1 MESDKER
8 HARVWGSA
16 PFERAAATIADMH
29 DALVASLAPQPG
41 ERWLDLACGAG
52 DVAFL
57 AAEAGAVV
65 TGSDLA
71 PALIETARRRAAEAG
86 LELTLEVAD
95 CEALPY
101 ESESFDIVS
110 SSIGVIFAPDHAAVV
125 SELARVTRPGGRLGL
140 TSWSSEDDGDDD
152 SFEQWMGGT
161 VGSPSQWGVATYV
174 RRRLEPWFELRI
186 EQRSTPH
193 VGEDAA
199 AMWRNLRDSHG
210 PILDGW
216 LALDDV
222 GRAAMDRE
230 EIAELERHRDADGVI
245 RKPRPY
251 LLTHGVRR

>member
-29 DALVASLAPQPG
+29 DALVESLEPQPG

-52 DVAFL
+52 DVAFR
-57 AAEAGAVV
+57 AAQAGAVV

-71 PALIETARRRAAEAG
+71 PALIETARRRAADAG

-101 ESESFDIVS
+101 ETESFDIVS
-110 SSIGVIFAPDHAAVV
+110 SSIGVIFAPDHAAVA

-140 TSWSSEDDGDDD
+140 TSWLSEDDDDHLD
-152 SFEQWMGGT
+152 QWMGGT

-174 RRRLEPWFELRI
+174 QRRLEPWFELRI
-186 EQRSTPH
+186 EELSTPH

-216 LALDDV
+216 LSLDGA
-222 GRAAMDRE
+222 GRAAMDAE
-230 EIAELERHRDADGVI
+230 EIAYLEQNRDEDGVI
-245 RKPRPY
+245 RSPRPY
-251 LLTHGVRR
+251 LLSHGVRR

>member
-29 DALVASLAPQPG
+29 DALVAALEPQPR

-52 DVAFL
+52 DVAL
-57 AAEAGAVV
+57 RAAAAGAVV

-71 PALIETARRRAAEAG
+71 PALIETAKRRAAEAE
-86 LELTLEVAD
+86 LELTFEVAD
-95 CEALPY
+95 CEELPY
-101 ESESFDIVS
+101 DDESFDIVS
-110 SSIGVIFAPDHAAVV
+110 SSIGVMFAPDHAAVV

-140 TSWSSEDDGDDD
+140 TSWLTEDEGDD

-161 VGSPSQWGVATYV
+161 VGSPAQWGVATYV
-174 RRRLEPWFELRI
+174 RRRLEPWFDLRI
-186 EQRSTPH
+186 DELSTPH

-210 PILDGW
+210 PIHEAW
-216 LALDDV
+216 LGLDDA
-222 GRAAMDRE
+222 GRAAMDAE
-230 EIAELERHRDADGVI
+230 EIADLELYRGEDGVI
-245 RKPRPY
+245 RKPRGY

>member
-16 PFERAAATIADMH
+16 PFERLAVTIADMH
-29 DALVASLAPQPG
+29 DALVACLEPQPG

-52 DVAFL
+52 DVAFR
-57 AAEAGAVV
+57 AAAAGAVV

-71 PALIETARRRAAEAG
+71 PALIETAKRRAAEAG

-101 ESESFDIVS
+101 ENESFDIVS
-110 SSIGVIFAPDHAAVV
+110 SSIGIIFAPDHGTVA

-140 TSWSSEDDGDDD
+140 TSWLSVDDDD
-152 SFEQWMGGT
+152 SHEKWMGGT

-174 RRRLEPWFELRI
+174 QRRLEAWFELRI
-186 EQRSTPH
+186 EELSSPY

-199 AMWRNLRDSHG
+199 AMWRDLRDNHG

-216 LALDDV
+216 LSLDDV
-222 GRAAMDRE
+222 GRATMDAE
-230 EIAELERHRDADGVI
+230 EIAELEQHRDEDGII
-245 RKPRPY
+245 RKPRGY

>member
-29 DALVASLAPQPG
+29 DALVASLKPQPG

-52 DVAFL
+52 DVAFR
-57 AAEAGAVV
+57 AVEVGAVV
-65 TGSDLA
+65 TASDLA
-71 PALIETARRRAAEAG
+71 PALIQTAKRRAAEAG

-95 CEALPY
+95 CESLPY
-101 ESESFDIVS
+101 ENESFDIVS

-140 TSWSSEDDGDDD
+140 TSWLSEEDDDDT
-152 SFEQWMGGT
+152 FEQWMGGT
-161 VGSPSQWGVATYV
+161 VGAPSQWGVATYV
-174 RRRLEPWFELRI
+174 QRRLEPWFDLRT
-186 EQRSTPH
+186 EERSTPH

-210 PILDGW
+210 PIHDAW
-216 LALDDV
+216 LSLDDV
-222 GRAAMDRE
+222 GRAAMDAE
-230 EIAELERHRDADGVI
+230 ESPIWSYTETRTV
-245 RKPRPY
+245 
-251 LLTHGVRR
+251 

>member
-29 DALVASLAPQPG
+29 DALVASLEPQPG

-52 DVAFL
+52 DVAFR

-71 PALIETARRRAAEAG
+71 PVLIETAKRRAAEAG
-86 LELTLEVAD
+86 LEVTLEVAD

-101 ESESFDIVS
+101 ENESFDIVS
-110 SSIGVIFAPDHAAVV
+110 SSIGVIFAPDHAAVA

-140 TSWSSEDDGDDD
+140 TSWLSEEDDDD

-174 RRRLEPWFELRI
+174 QRRLEPWFDLRI
-186 EQRSTPH
+186 DELSTPH

-210 PILDGW
+210 PIHDAW
-216 LALDDV
+216 LSLDDA
-222 GRAAMDRE
+222 GRATMDAE
-230 EIAELERHRDADGVI
+230 EIADLELHRDEDGVI
-245 RKPRPY
+245 RKPRWY
-251 LLTHGVRR
+251 LLINGVRR

>member
-29 DALVASLAPQPG
+29 DALVASLEPKPG
-41 ERWLDLACGAG
+41 VRWLDLACGAG
-52 DVAFL
+52 DVAFR

-71 PALIETARRRAAEAG
+71 PVLIETAKRRAAEAG
-86 LELTLEVAD
+86 LKLTLEVAD

-110 SSIGVIFAPDHAAVV
+110 SSIGVIFAPDHAAVA

-140 TSWSSEDDGDDD
+140 TSWLSEEDDDD

-161 VGSPSQWGVATYV
+161 VGSPSQ
-174 RRRLEPWFELRI
+174 
-186 EQRSTPH
+186 
-193 VGEDAA
+193 
-199 AMWRNLRDSHG
+199 
-210 PILDGW
+210 
-216 LALDDV
+216 
-222 GRAAMDRE
+222 
-230 EIAELERHRDADGVI
+230 
-245 RKPRPY
+245 
-251 LLTHGVRR
+251 